1 MTGRRRNW
9 PPSPERSTGGADI
22 RLRFD
27 FGYVHGI
34 FERADI
40 DLTLPVFTGTPAAST
55 INVRGETGSHVDTVS
70 FSLSYRFGS

>member
-1 MTGRRRNW
+1 
-9 PPSPERSTGGADI
+9 
-22 RLRFD
+22 
-27 FGYVHGI
+27 VHGI